1 MNFIAEKRRE
11 KGLTQ
16 GQVAEATGIP
26 LRTFVR
32 IENAMKHDMDGVDSV
47 KTGNLRRIAAYFE
60 CSLDDLVPSGNPPE
74 ASGERK
80 GSTSEFIS

>member
-16 GQVAEATGIP
+16 EQVAEATGIP

-32 IENAMKHDMDGVDSV
+32 IENAMKHDIDGVDSV
-47 KTGNLRRIAAYFE
+47 KTGNLRRIARFFE
-60 CSLDDLVPSGNPPE
+60 CSLDELANPRK
-74 ASGERK
+74 ASGSEVAA
-80 GSTSEFIS
+80 GSASSK